1 MAEGTKKA
9 AKKEK
14 EKKQSPEA
22 RLEAM
27 RYNHMMYGPTEG
39 ELKLAPKKVNYGAS
53 YLKHPKF
60 QSLMTAFRNGNDFK
74 FEILTDGRLVPIATD
89 GSHITFDGKSLFY
102 SRALNKH
109 EDNLFLER
117 ASAVQF
123 QANDAA
129 VHLVFAV
136 LKSLAELGEPEL
148 VYQHRKFSYGTD
160 ILEFG
165 STDQAANLLLGTINT
180 RKVAEKVKKT

>member
-60 QSLMTAFRNGNDFK
+60 QSLVTAFRNGNAFK
-74 FEILTDGRLVPIATD
+74 FDILTDGKLVTIATD
-89 GSHITFDGKSLFY
+89 GSHIQYDGRTLFY
-102 SRALNKH
+102 ARPLNKH
-109 EDNLFLER
+109 EDNLFLDR
-117 ASAVQF
+117 ASAVQL
-123 QANDAA
+123 QTLDAA
-129 VHLVFAV
+129 VHLTFAV
-136 LKSLAELGEPEL
+136 LRAFPELGEPEL
-148 VYQHRKFSYGTD
+148 TYQHHKFYHGTD
-160 ILEFG
+160 ALEFG
-165 STDQAANLLLGTINT
+165 TTEQTSNLMVGTFKSHKTI
-180 RKVAEKVKKT
+180 EKAKKQ